1 MTEPRTSLAGFCGN
15 EGLISLAFEIQ
26 SLNPR
31 EIVDSGDCGDGK
43 YPVFVDRNEDGK
55 AVELRIAFD
64 GIRHDDYKVMMDQ
77 EEKEG
82 II

>member
-1 MTEPRTSLAGFCGN
+1 M
-15 EGLISLAFEIQ
+15 
-26 SLNPR
+26 
-31 EIVDSGDCGDGK
+31 DSGDCGDGK

>member
-1 MTEPRTSLAGFCGN
+1 MTEPRTSLAGFCG
-15 EGLISLAFEIQ
+15 
-26 SLNPR
+26 
-31 EIVDSGDCGDGK
+31 VDSGGYDDGK